1 MSKNKKKE
9 KDFLFN
15 QFNMTKHYLTNTYS
29 DCTFN
34 TITLQK
40 EKFVAVRR
48 INIMEVKFFYCKHCG
63 KIIVVVKDSVAPTV
77 CCGED
82 MSELVPGTTDAAVE
96 KHVPVVNVEGN
107 KVTVSVGSVAHPML
121 PEHFIEW
128 VVLVTDKGIQKKQLK
143 PGDEPKAEF
152 ALLDG
157 EKVVS
162 AYEYCNLH
170 RLWKC

>member
-48 INIMEVKFFYCKHCG
+48 IKIWKLNFSIVNI
-63 KIIVVVKDSVAPTV
+63 
-77 CCGED
+77 
-82 MSELVPGTTDAAVE
+82 VE
-96 KHVPVVNVEGN
+96 K
-107 KVTVSVGSVAHPML
+107 
-121 PEHFIEW
+121 
-128 VVLVTDKGIQKKQLK
+128 
-143 PGDEPKAEF
+143 
-152 ALLDG
+152 LL
-157 EKVVS
+157 
-162 AYEYCNLH
+162 L
-170 RLWKC
+170 L